1 MLGQLERLDWTGK
14 NVFALMTH
22 EGSGL
27 GHSESDLKKICKGAN
42 VGRGLAVSGS
52 SAQGSES
59 TVAAWA
65 KKCVG

>member
-1 MLGQLERLDWTGK
+1 
-14 NVFALMTH
+14 VFALMTH

-27 GHSESDLKKICKGAN
+27 GHSESDLKKICKGAA

-52 SAQGSES
+52 AAQGSES
-59 TVAAWA
+59 AVAAWA